1 MLLCDNFQQQ
11 KKAIGHSFVHIQ
23 IMKIFTCT
31 LYIYINQS
39 QTVPAKA
46 MIRNRILTLEKEV
59 SPLSYQQLKDVPGSG
74 YLKSF
79 LIFTKN
85 LAAKR
90 KGMYEHKSRSSLC
103 YGY

>member
-1 MLLCDNFQQQ
+1 
-11 KKAIGHSFVHIQ
+11 
-23 IMKIFTCT
+23 
-31 LYIYINQS
+31 
-39 QTVPAKA
+39 

-85 LAAKR
+85 FSAKWKR
-90 KGMYEHKSRSSLC
+90 MYKHKSSSALC
-103 YGY
+103 YGSWGRTDFPIPPFSVKHLLHYVQSRNISGTDILMILSHKLFP